1 MDRTRSNTTCQ
12 AGATSPASCS
22 YAHRLSRQLGRAV
35 DLAAV
40 AAGPSFELT
49 GTTRL
54 DGCGRR
60 VVWRARRGR
69 VSLRIEPEA
78 VVSIRKDH
86 AAMRVWQ

>member
-1 MDRTRSNTTCQ
+1 MDRTRSHTTCQ
-12 AGATSPASCS
+12 ADANSRASCS
-22 YAHRLSRQLGRAV
+22 CAWGLSRQFGRAV

-40 AAGPSFELT
+40 SAGPGFEMT

-60 VVWRARRGR
+60 VAWQARRGR
-69 VSLRIEPEA
+69 VSLRIEPEL